1 MSELNF
7 RIESSAKAFE
17 ILASN
22 LYSDKISAVIR
33 ELSCNAADAHV
44 EAGVA
49 NIPFNVD
56 LPNNTNKQFRIRD
69 FGLGLKLEQIEDVFT
84 VFFSSTKTTSKAYTG
99 AFGLGC
105 KSPFA
110 ISDEF
115 FVNSYIDGLK
125 YSFQCYKK
133 EGIPSIIF
141 LKKEETTEESG
152 LEIIVQLKSFIQ
164 KDWEN
169 KAKNIYEFFHV
180 RPNLNTKLSYFSES
194 PEHKIDD
201 NWENTDSPGVWIVMS
216 NVRYRL
222 DTNKVGIKQ
231 TQNRSRGICYH
242 VPPRSVDVTPSREE
256 LAYTEQTIN
265 FISKFIAKV
274 NQKFTDDMQKT
285 INKYES
291 KMKAQIE
298 FIKFKNKFS
307 EENIFDDMN
316 ANASNFYWR
325 GEPLSSTRDIKLI
338 IDYPVSIEI
347 GTYFKASRYSANVK
361 EKLHTKTPYNIGAD
375 VSEDALVFMINDTKA
390 SQEALRS
397 WVSRHQKNN
406 NLYSFTALVIKSE
419 CEFILTDNNKIDGSN
434 VIRCSQVGLQ
444 KKSIKTIKK
453 SVKEF
458 STYFYDYK
466 LKYVMEVDD
475 KEETDAFEQCLHQD
489 HYIYFIPYD
498 SMVFSSP
505 QGIYLRDN
513 DHSRINLSDLLIRT
527 SFIRMDEDVT
537 KKYELPSKILLIKN
551 TKKSRDFMRKYTKEN
566 HVKFISFQTLMIN
579 TTEKYME
586 DYPESISKRIN
597 YLCLKTIAEEWK
609 LDKLNSEND
618 YFLNKYC
625 DDLIRG
631 LKLNICFNYIIN
643 NFKSFEIFAKS
654 LPKLNPIIDF
664 IESNFLSSSVAFD
677 CIFTINHFRSTMAN
691 CNQQKFLAIIEQF
704 SGELKEFYNN
714 FKNMIESYPT
724 IFMDE
729 ANRTKKIV
737 EYYAE
742 GKMT

>member
-17 ILASN
+17 ILANN

-44 EAGVA
+44 EAGIA
-49 NIPFNVD
+49 NIPFHVE

-99 AFGLGC
+99 SFGLGC
-105 KSPFA
+105 KTPFA

-125 YSFQCYKK
+125 YSFQCYKN
-133 EGIPSIIF
+133 EGIPSIAF
-141 LKKEETTEESG
+141 LKKEETTEKSG
-152 LEIIVQLKSFIQ
+152 LEIIIKLKIFIE

-180 RPNLNTKLSYFSES
+180 RPILNKKLSYFSES
-194 PEHKIDD
+194 PEHKSDD
-201 NWENTDSPGVWIVMS
+201 NWENTDSPGAWVVMS
-216 NVRYRL
+216 NVRYRI
-222 DTNKVGIKQ
+222 DANKIGIKQ
-231 TQNRSRGICYH
+231 QQNRSKGICYH
-242 VPPRSVDVTPSREE
+242 VPPRSVEVTPSREE
-256 LAYTEQTIN
+256 LAYTEQTVN

-274 NQKFTDDMQKT
+274 NQKFTDDIQKT

-298 FIKFKNKFS
+298 FIKFKNKFN
-307 EENIFDDMN
+307 EEYIFDSENSN
-316 ANASNFYWR
+316 ANNFYWR
-325 GEPLSSTRDIKLI
+325 GEPLSHTRDIKLV
-338 IDYPVSIEI
+338 IDYPISIDI
-347 GTYFKASRYSANVK
+347 GMYFKISRYSANVK
-361 EKLHTKTPYNIGAD
+361 EKLFTKNPYHIGTD
-375 VSEDALVFMINDTKA
+375 VSEDALVFMINDTKT

-397 WVSRHQKNN
+397 WASRHQKNN
-406 NLYSFTALVIKSE
+406 NLYSFTAFVVKSQY
-419 CEFILTDNNKIDGSN
+419 EFILTDNNKINGSS
-434 VIRCSQVGLQ
+434 VIRCSQIGLE
-444 KKSIKTIKK
+444 KKSVKTIKK

-466 LKYVMEVDD
+466 IKCVMEVDE
-475 KEETDAFEQCLHQD
+475 KQEVDAFEQCLHQEN
-489 HYIYFIPYD
+489 YIYFIPYD
-498 SMVFSSP
+498 SMVYPSP
-505 QGIYLRDN
+505 QGIYLSNNDN
-513 DHSRINLSDLLIRT
+513 SRINLSDLLNRT
-527 SFIRMDEDVT
+527 SFISTDEAIT
-537 KKYELPSKILLIKN
+537 QKYELPPKILLIKN
-551 TKKSRDFMRKYTKEN
+551 TKKSKDFMRKYAKEN
-566 HVKFISFQTLMIN
+566 DVKFISFQTLMVN

-586 DYPESISKRIN
+586 DYPEAINKRVN
-597 YLCLKTIAEEWK
+597 YLGLRTIAEEGRIAK
-609 LDKLNSEND
+609 LHSEDD

-625 DDLIRG
+625 DNKISG
-631 LKLNICFNYIIN
+631 LKLIICFNYIID

-654 LPKLNPIIDF
+654 LPKLNPVINF
-664 IESNFLSSSVAFD
+664 IQSNYLETDVKFN
-677 CIFTINHFRSTMAN
+677 CHFTMDHFRFTMAN
-691 CNQQKFLAIIEQF
+691 CNQQKYLAIIEQF
-704 SGELKEFYNN
+704 SEELKQFYNN

-729 ANRTKKIV
+729 ASRTKKIV